1 MEHYEINYKVQQ
13 MKSQFSLALL
23 ASISRASSLPQG
35 AQPEFLSWAGK
46 FNKNYRTTEDVAD
59 RIGIWL
65 ENKA

>member
-1 MEHYEINYKVQQ
+1 